1 MRNIR
6 IPRTSDIEKEFVE
19 LKDGIDK
26 EKSLTRLFKKLVDGD
41 FIEAV
46 PPSDCWI
53 EANFNMG
60 NLLNQ
65 RKHLLGESEGYI
77 HPLQE
82 IDIIFGPMTDGIKKT
97 PITAVEAKLFRNTGT
112 PKSGI
117 PKAFGEGFHA
127 GIGQAIGLLVQG
139 VDFVELWHFFLLL
152 PEEGGLRE
160 ERFIKGAGSYSVYI
174 DSLIKILKLPIGYRY
189 FTISLNEDWME
200 VECDEKYYIQPK
212 ENPFLNAPDGLKIR
226 SLIKDKLNI
235 NEE

>member
-1 MRNIR
+1 MGNIR

-19 LKDGIDK
+19 LKDGKVK
-26 EKSLTRLFKKLVDGD
+26 EKSLTYLFKKIVDGD

-60 NLLNQ
+60 NLLSQ

-82 IDIIFGPMTDGIKKT
+82 IDILFGPMTDGIKKT

-160 ERFIKGAGSYSVYI
+160 ERFIRGAGSYSVYI
-174 DSLIKILKLPIGYRY
+174 DRLIKILKLPIGYWY
-189 FTISLNEDWME
+189 FTVTLNEDWME
-200 VECDEKYYIQPK
+200 VECDEKYYIRPK

>member
-1 MRNIR
+1 MGNIR

-82 IDIIFGPMTDGIKKT
+82 IDIIFGPMADDIKKT
-97 PITAVEAKLFRNTGT
+97 PITAVEAKLFQRG
-112 PKSGI
+112 GI
-117 PKAFGEGFHA
+117 PKTARGEGFYA
-127 GIGQAIGLLVQG
+127 GVGQAIGLLFQG
-139 VDFVELWHFFLLL
+139 VDFVELWHFFLFL
-152 PEEGGLRE
+152 PDEEKLAE
-160 ERFIKGAGSYSVYI
+160 ERFITGAGSYTVYI
-174 DSLIKILKLPIGYRY
+174 DSLIKVLKLPIGYWY
-189 FTISLNEDWME
+189 FTVTLNEDWME
-200 VECDEKYYIQPK
+200 VECDEKHYIPPK